1 MKALGVLIDFDMEEV
16 RDCLNIL
23 LQDKA
28 TKHNIIWATDTYAD
42 YGALLADDA
51 EITPD
56 ILKGAYSRLIQP
68 RVAKA
73 ANDQNDRTRKHA
85 EVFTPS
91 WIVNQ
96 MNNYLDEEWFGY
108 KDVFNTQIN
117 QVWETT
123 TEPVKFPDGKTWQE
137 YIDSRR
143 LEITCGEA
151 PYIVSRYD
159 AASGEIIPVINRIG
173 LLDRKMRI
181 VNENTQSQEEWVKWT
196 IRAFQSVYGYEY
208 QGDNL
213 LIARINLLI
222 TFIDYYLFIW
232 HEKPEKT
239 LLKKIANI
247 IAWNIW
253 QMDGLK
259 GTVPLGKPVE
269 EVVQLSL
276 FGDTTGDSGFFET
289 TVSADEGTECVLFDW
304 RADRSV
310 PYSELKVV

>member
-1 MKALGVLIDFDMEEV
+1 MKALGVLIDFEKEEV

-42 YGALLADDA
+42 YGALFADDA

-96 MNNYLDEEWFGY
+96 MNNYLDDEWFGV
-108 KDVFNTQIN
+108 KDVFNIQIDKE
-117 QVWETT
+117 WKIT

-159 AASGEIIPVINRIG
+159 AATGEIIPVINRIG

-181 VNENTQSQEEWVKWT
+181 VNENTQSKE
-196 IRAFQSVYGYEY
+196 
-208 QGDNL
+208 NL
-213 LIARINLLI
+213 YRFYCYIKKGL
-222 TFIDYYLFIW
+222 
-232 HEKPEKT
+232 KT
-239 LLKKIANI
+239 LIFQHFL
-247 IAWNIW
+247 
-253 QMDGLK
+253 
-259 GTVPLGKPVE
+259 
-269 EVVQLSL
+269 
-276 FGDTTGDSGFFET
+276 GFFISFLIIDFHSFLLLF
-289 TVSADEGTECVLFDW
+289 TVFCDFFVIF
-304 RADRSV
+304 
-310 PYSELKVV
+310 LK